1 MSARFSKIYALAS
14 VFHELIIFFSNRNPN
29 VPGQKLKVK
38 IPKKADMEKRNFVVS
53 IPAPKVT
60 AELQENSF
68 SQEYKEALQV
78 YSCAY
83 DDWCNAEGKRNLFCI
98 VNDPPTRYA
107 YIALASNCILGKYD
121 TTLPK
126 EKRKNFKLN
135 TEKKNKFDRMV
146 QEFPNNLAVPLEIS
160 YLRKIVRQERSK
172 KQRREK
178 RKEGSID
185 NMTTARD
192 RMVAE
197 QQQQEFEMCVPQKG
211 THFSSVVFQ
220 RLDFVRN

>member
-1 MSARFSKIYALAS
+1 VSARFIKIYALAS
-14 VFHELIIFFSNRNPN
+14 AFHELIIFFSNRNPN

-53 IPAPKVT
+53 IPAPKVM
-60 AELQENSF
+60 AELQENNF
-68 SQEYKEALQV
+68 SKEYKEALQI

-83 DDWCNAEGKRNLFCI
+83 DDWCDAEGKYCI
-98 VNDPPTRYA
+98 
-107 YIALASNCILGKYD
+107 
-121 TTLPK
+121 TLPK
-126 EKRKNFKLN
+126 NKRNKFKLN

-160 YLRKIVRQERSK
+160 YLRKIVRQERSN

-178 RKEGSID
+178 RKDGSID

-192 RMVAE
+192 RMAE
-197 QQQQEFEMCVPQKG
+197 QQQQEFKMCVPQKG
-211 THFSSVVFQ
+211 THFSSLVFQ